1 MNIGS
6 EITPVLLT
14 YNEEANIERTLQS
27 LSWAQDIVVVDSLS
41 RDATFSILKKF
52 PRVRIFQRA
61 FDSHEAQ
68 WNFALMRTAVKTPWV
83 LALDADYL
91 LSEELV
97 RELRALEPEARIFGY
112 RASFIYRVGG
122 YPLRASVYPAVT
134 ILYKRENAVYV
145 QDGHTQRVRIAGDV
159 GDLKGRVYH
168 DDRKSFRTWIEA
180 QKRYMKLEVAK
191 LTGDPRPLNLPD
203 RIRCLR
209 IVAPPAVFVYCLF
222 GKRLILD
229 GVPGIVYSFQR
240 TLAESIL
247 SFYLVRRDFQRLKSL
262 LFCMIR
268 RS

>member
-14 YNEEANIERTLQS
+14 YNEEANVERTLQR
-27 LSWAQDIVVVDSLS
+27 LSWAQDIVVVDSFS
-41 RDATFSILKKF
+41 RDATLSILKKF

-61 FDSHEAQ
+61 FDTHEAQ

-83 LALDADYL
+83 LALDADHA

-97 RELRALEPEARIFGY
+97 RELRAVELEARICGY
-112 RASFIYRVGG
+112 RASFIYCIGG
-122 YPLRASVYPAVT
+122 RPLRASVYPAAT

-145 QDGHTQRVRIAGDV
+145 QDGHTQRVRITGDV

-180 QKRYMKLEVAK
+180 QKRYMKLEMTK
-191 LTGDPRPLNLPD
+191 LAGDPRALNLPD
-203 RIRCLR
+203 RIRLLR
-209 IVAPPAVFVYCLF
+209 VAAPPAVFVYCLF
-222 GKRLILD
+222 GKGLILD
-229 GVPGIVYSFQR
+229 GIPGVVYSLQR

-247 SFYLVRRDFQRLKSL
+247 SFYLARRDFQRLKSL